1 MHMSSPSTGTRRGD
15 DHPTLL
21 TGARDW
27 LARHQTVVMAV
38 LIGGAIVLAVIPRWT
53 QLGAQSVWSD
63 EQFTLSQTSGG
74 LTRLRDR
81 GHTEIHT
88 PFFAMLV
95 WLWNHIVSVGAV
107 RARAFSALVTT
118 LGIACV
124 PLMLRRTPIPAPTR
138 WLLTA
143 AVATSGLGFVYGQ
156 EIRPYGLLWALAVA
170 LTVSHLRLE
179 WEPRTGGPTARRQAV
194 HLGLGVLAS
203 LTHLFGLVLAGCSL
217 VVLVARGRMRPLRG
231 LLFLAVVCLP
241 EAIWI
246 IHGRLTVP
254 GFAAGTSW
262 NARPDLSAVTLLLQ
276 SVFSW
281 GVPSMTNGGFVWH
294 TPAGPALVIVVL
306 TVALNRYWRRSASS
320 RGTPSPPAISAATGL
335 ALLAVLIITSSWL
348 VSQITPLWTPRNLIV
363 VDPVIRIALGLL
375 VVSVPGRPA
384 VRTLLSSA
392 LVIVLT
398 AGLATV
404 VSANRSP
411 WKTDFRAA
419 VRLAMATRHTHPEV
433 RIAGNLDPQWAVGT
447 TSHPDDP
454 RTVAALTPDR
464 YVSRLTFPSGVR
476 LADHDTLWLMYLS
489 PQADTD
495 SNTQIMINTASP
507 SQCHPIAITGILAMY
522 CTARAK

>member
-1 MHMSSPSTGTRRGD
+1 MD
-15 DHPTLL
+15 
-21 TGARDW
+21 
-27 LARHQTVVMAV
+27 
-38 LIGGAIVLAVIPRWT
+38 
-53 QLGAQSVWSD
+53 
-63 EQFTLSQTSGG
+63 
-74 LTRLRDR
+74 
-81 GHTEIHT
+81 
-88 PFFAMLV
+88 
-95 WLWNHIVSVGAV
+95 
-107 RARAFSALVTT
+107 
-118 LGIACV
+118 
-124 PLMLRRTPIPAPTR
+124 
-138 WLLTA
+138 
-143 AVATSGLGFVYGQ
+143 
-156 EIRPYGLLWALAVA
+156 
-170 LTVSHLRLE
+170 
-179 WEPRTGGPTARRQAV
+179 
-194 HLGLGVLAS
+194 
-203 LTHLFGLVLAGCSL
+203 
-217 VVLVARGRMRPLRG
+217 
-231 LLFLAVVCLP
+231 
-241 EAIWI
+241 
-246 IHGRLTVP
+246 
-254 GFAAGTSW
+254 
-262 NARPDLSAVTLLLQ
+262 
-276 SVFSW
+276 
-281 GVPSMTNGGFVWH
+281 
-294 TPAGPALVIVVL
+294 
-306 TVALNRYWRRSASS
+306 
-320 RGTPSPPAISAATGL
+320 
-335 ALLAVLIITSSWL
+335 
-348 VSQITPLWTPRNLIV
+348 PRNLIV

-419 VRLAMATRHTHPEV
+419 VRLAMTTRHTHPEV